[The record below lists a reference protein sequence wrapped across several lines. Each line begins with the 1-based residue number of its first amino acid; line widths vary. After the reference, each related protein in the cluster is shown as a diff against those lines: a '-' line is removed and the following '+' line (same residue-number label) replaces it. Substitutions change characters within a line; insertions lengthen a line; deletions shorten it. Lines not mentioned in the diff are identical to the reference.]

1 MDMTRALPIA
11 LIALALSVGAS
22 FAVPPEA
29 CVDNA
34 MSSIDHHSLSQYTLA
49 DPANVTGGARN
60 HSCSTIF
67 VTGVMLTTAG
77 QVLGFPALTAIGMY
91 LTFQSTT
98 ICI

>member
-1 MDMTRALPIA
+1 MRKALPIA
-11 LIALALSVGAS
+11 LIALALSVGAT
-22 FAVPPEA
+22 FAVPPEGFM
-29 CVDNA
+29 DNA
-34 MSSIDHHSLSQYTLA
+34 TSSIDHHGLSQYTLA
-49 DPANVTGGARN
+49 DPANVTGGARS
-60 HSCSTIF
+60 HTCSTIF